1 MCTSVLRSWQV
12 LRSLEPEF
20 ISQIRMVIVYDIY
33 GHSALIVTKDKMVY
47 ALGINHFGCLGTG
60 DCIST
65 LHPKK
70 IEVLCTKD
78 IKTFACG
85 GGPHVLALTVG
96 GEIYSWGYNLYGQV
110 GNSWN
115 ESITTPA
122 LVNIPIQEGD
132 QGPKRIV
139 DIACGCNHSIALT
152 ESGEV
157 YAWGVHEDEEEEE
170 EEVQEEEQ
178 EQEKEKTDKQTTP
191 MQFDILVKKKVVHIS
206 CGAAFTV
213 VIIDNGEV
221 YGWGNN
227 RYGQLGVGDMEDRT
241 TPCQVDSLIGTV
253 IVQVVC
259 GDRHT
264 LALTDKGDLYAW
276 GNNYYGQLG
285 IGNKTHSVKPVLV
298 EHQMGRVFDI
308 AAMYD
313 DNISVAVGT
322 GQRVYVWGFCC
333 GQNIMTPIATPF
345 SDIHI
350 AFASYSLMTYMH
362 KPLFLD
368 INGEPDIEC
377 DVLKVRTAFSDSST
391 SDLRIQV
398 GNYFMHVH
406 KIILKVRSSYFQTLF
421 QHDWAENNQSVIK
434 LDQFSYIVY
443 KAFLKYLYTDIV
455 DLPWKQVVGLLDLAD
470 AYCESDLRK
479 KCFQMLKKEITV
491 PNVVYLYT
499 IAVKYN
505 EEELEDCCVRFAV
518 HHMNAVTMTEDFAKL
533 EQELMMTSFIIKA
546 RRAGCFKY

>member
-1 MCTSVLRSWQV
+1 
-12 LRSLEPEF
+12 
-20 ISQIRMVIVYDIY
+20 
-33 GHSALIVTKDKMVY
+33 
-47 ALGINHFGCLGTG
+47 
-60 DCIST
+60 
-65 LHPKK
+65 
-70 IEVLCTKD
+70 
-78 IKTFACG
+78 
-85 GGPHVLALTVG
+85 
-96 GEIYSWGYNLYGQV
+96 
-110 GNSWN
+110 
-115 ESITTPA
+115 
-122 LVNIPIQEGD
+122 
-132 QGPKRIV
+132 
-139 DIACGCNHSIALT
+139 
-152 ESGEV
+152 
-157 YAWGVHEDEEEEE
+157 
-170 EEVQEEEQ
+170 
-178 EQEKEKTDKQTTP
+178 

-276 GNNYYGQLG
+276 
-285 IGNKTHSVKPVLV
+285 
-298 EHQMGRVFDI
+298 
-308 AAMYD
+308 
-313 DNISVAVGT
+313 
-322 GQRVYVWGFCC
+322 
-333 GQNIMTPIATPF
+333 
-345 SDIHI
+345 
-350 AFASYSLMTYMH
+350 
-362 KPLFLD
+362 
-368 INGEPDIEC
+368 
-377 DVLKVRTAFSDSST
+377 
-391 SDLRIQV
+391 
-398 GNYFMHVH
+398 
-406 KIILKVRSSYFQTLF
+406 
-421 QHDWAENNQSVIK
+421 
-434 LDQFSYIVY
+434 
-443 KAFLKYLYTDIV
+443 
-455 DLPWKQVVGLLDLAD
+455 GLLDLAD